1 MLPVSVFSGCV
12 LPSLPSLNAG
22 VPQGPSKAFSSHF
35 QEKMHIY
42 RQHFKLS
49 FRGFLEVLEDL
60 KLRILFPMASVP
72 ISMQVTV
79 SLPIPYL
86 ELDT

>member
-1 MLPVSVFSGCV
+1 
-12 LPSLPSLNAG
+12 
-22 VPQGPSKAFSSHF
+22 
-35 QEKMHIY
+35 MHIY